1 MTTSMD
7 AACGRRPFLE
17 KSWIFLEMFNK
28 KLAIIL
34 SMWYI
39 WKLRDRLSFLRR
51 KGDVS
56 YGKSGKNS

>member
-1 MTTSMD
+1 MTSSMD

-34 SMWYI
+34 CMCYI
-39 WKLRDRLSFLRR
+39 WKLRDRLSFFA
-51 KGDVS
+51 S
-56 YGKSGKNS
+56 